1 MRKEFITYSE
11 AFKMQVVEE
20 IRQGKFVSVL
30 QAQKAY
36 GICGMNTIQAWIK
49 KYGKEE
55 LLPHSDCHRR
65 VFRLGRTPFDAQQ
78 SP

>member
-30 QAQKAY
+30 NNASHKSSLSSALMSL
-36 GICGMNTIQAWIK
+36 GSLFNSK
-49 KYGKEE
+49 KCR
-55 LLPHSDCHRR
+55 LILSDNGVCR
-65 VFRLGRTPFDAQQ
+65 VTSRG
-78 SP
+78 